1 MKQVIKYLKIS
12 KALHRKDW
20 VIVLCYKQL
29 TLPIL
34 VNTAIYSDMYDTKQY
49 VQNVGGELELS
60 WAGNEGWLLSWY
72 MKMLGVSIL
81 VSERYIS
88 KATDMGVSWD
98 LRLD

>member
-20 VIVLCYKQL
+20 VIVLYYKQL

-49 VQNVGGELELS
+49 VQNVGGE
-60 WAGNEGWLLSWY
+60 
-72 MKMLGVSIL
+72 
-81 VSERYIS
+81 
-88 KATDMGVSWD
+88 
-98 LRLD
+98 